1 MISRTNIALAV
12 LLGAVVLLATFSGV
26 DYSKPNVEVLAN
38 SSMKY
43 TPASTPYESSQVFA
57 NGMTQQEPIPGTI
70 ARGEMPLYFTPLPQ
84 AVDPQQVAPKDSVP
98 GMELVNPFSIT
109 ALLQQAHAEAK
120 RNEQTQKNAVE
131 PSDSSGDQTDPEVP
145 ESTQS
150 AGKASET
157 ISVDSNA
164 AGQAFG
170 DNNKPADA
178 EKTESP
184 STVAHRLFQASIDR
198 GNDIYLSFCVCCHGP
213 AGKGDGMVAQRGY
226 PPPPSYLI
234 GTSIEWNDG
243 QLFHILTYGRNNM
256 PRFAAELPRDS
267 RWDVINYVR
276 TLQAADATP
285 GPDEQNG
292 PEVTPSKEKTIQ
304 APLSDDELQQ
314 NPKAGSSAQPA
325 GDKRALSKTDSKTEP

>member
-12 LLGAVVLLATFSGV
+12 LLGAVVLLATVSGV

-120 RNEQTQKNAVE
+120 RDEQTQKNAVE

-145 ESTQS
+145 ESTQP

-184 STVAHRLFQASIDR
+184 QHRGTSPVSSIDR
-198 GNDIYLSFCVCCHGP
+198 PRQRHLPVVLCV
-213 AGKGDGMVAQRGY
+213 
-226 PPPPSYLI
+226 
-234 GTSIEWNDG
+234 
-243 QLFHILTYGRNNM
+243 
-256 PRFAAELPRDS
+256 LPRTGRQGRRHGRPARLS
-267 RWDVINYVR
+267 TTAIV
-276 TLQAADATP
+276 
-285 GPDEQNG
+285 PDRNVDRVE
-292 PEVTPSKEKTIQ
+292 
-304 APLSDDELQQ
+304 
-314 NPKAGSSAQPA
+314 
-325 GDKRALSKTDSKTEP
+325 